1 MVCAFDRI
9 AAMNEDILLQ
19 LTLAKQYAHHARF
32 AGTPRQAVAD
42 GYSAVDAMLSALL
55 LHSGQEPPRNH
66 KQKFCTAREAFPN
79 AFAAE
84 SIQNGNSWTFSP
96 GADWTSLETFY
107 KEWLS
112 SRYEKF
118 DMDPGVA
125 SARVREASAA
135 VNSGIRFLAKAEKME
150 SDALDEAASVR
161 AFGYKFS
168 ETSNAVGDVHD
179 ILFDQA
185 ERYGEEHGSRLG
197 TKLAAT
203 TNYCDLDLTAGDE
216 LTQKIILEDLE
227 IAEDAA
233 RVYHLFVQLV
243 DKIQEKRLE
252 RICEGRPIENCT
264 PEQIIDTTDFM
275 VGLKAR
281 YHGGTIPLVNVP
293 WSQALKGVLSCV
305 SHVLN
310 KPMTER
316 AAQAQD
322 KNAARDQSEGSL
334 NITDATGH
342 DDRRDKR

>member
-1 MVCAFDRI
+1 
-9 AAMNEDILLQ
+9 MNEDILLQ
-19 LTLAKQYAHHARF
+19 LALAKQYAHHARF

-55 LHSGQEPPRNH
+55 LYAGQEPPRNH
-66 KQKFCTAREAFPN
+66 KVKFDTACNSFPN

-84 SIQNGNSWTFSP
+84 SVQNGNSWTFSP
-96 GADWTSLETFY
+96 GADWKSLEGYY

-118 DMDPGVA
+118 EMDPGVA
-125 SARVREASAA
+125 SGRVREANAV
-135 VNSGIRFLAKAEKME
+135 VNSGIRFLAKADKME
-150 SDALDEAASVR
+150 ADALDEAASVR
-161 AFGYKFS
+161 AFGYKYS

-179 ILFDQA
+179 LLFDQA

-203 TNYCDLDLTAGDE
+203 TNFCDLDLTAGDE
-216 LTQKIILEDLE
+216 LTQKIILEDLQ

-281 YHGGTIPLVNVP
+281 YHGGTIPLVGVP

-310 KPMTER
+310 KPMTEL
-316 AAQAQD
+316 AAEAQD
-322 KNAARDQSEGSL
+322 GEVTADQSVGKL
-334 NITDATGH
+334 NVAAATGP
-342 DDRRDKR
+342 DKQPGDQ

>member
-1 MVCAFDRI
+1 MKEEV
-9 AAMNEDILLQ
+9 LLP
-19 LTLAKQYAHHARF
+19 LALAKQYAHHARF

-55 LHSGQEPPRNH
+55 IHSGQEPPRNH
-66 KQKFCTAREAFPN
+66 KAKFETARKAFPN

-84 SIQNGNSWTFSP
+84 SVQHGNGWSFAP
-96 GADWTSLETFY
+96 GANWKSLESY
-107 KEWLS
+107 YDEWLA

-125 SARVREASAA
+125 SSRVREANAV

-150 SDALDEAASVR
+150 ADALDEAASVR

-168 ETSNAVGDVHD
+168 ETSIAVGDVHD

-203 TNYCDLDLTAGDE
+203 TNYCDLDLVAGYQ
-216 LTQKIILEDLE
+216 LTQRIILEDKE
-227 IAEDAA
+227 IAVDAA
-233 RVYHLFVQLV
+233 QLYHDFVRLV
-243 DKIQEKRLE
+243 DKIEKKRLE
-252 RICEGRPIENCT
+252 RICEGRSIENST

-275 VGLKAR
+275 VSLKAR
-281 YHGGTIPLVNVP
+281 YHGGTIPLFGIP

-305 SHVLN
+305 SKVLKTPVAETAADAQN
-310 KPMTER
+310 KLASAE
-316 AAQAQD
+316 QFH
-322 KNAARDQSEGSL
+322 SEVP
-334 NITDATGH
+334 
-342 DDRRDKR
+342 